1 MSFEVNG
8 YQGNQTEAMRILT
21 NGNVGIGTASPAR
34 PLTIE
39 SSSFDGIRVKRTI
52 AGGGSAIELINGND
66 DEWTVGIG
74 GTGTFGIYDG
84 ATFGEQ
90 FAINTSGNV
99 GIGTTDPNR
108 QLQIYGNSSNYF
120 SFSPAEAD
128 DTSIVDNTNFGA
140 TSFKKQMMMRLNNR
154 TWYWGIVNNSSNN
167 LGLGAD
173 GGGGNDPDIQCVF
186 QNNGTFFTKYLRVK
200 ENVGIGTTNP
210 THQLHIGPKDND
222 HIYLASS
229 NNSYGW
235 IIDTDDQGSGTVPF
249 RIIKRTDGVDS
260 TVLTIKNQDGNVGIG
275 TTSPSHP
282 LTIQE
287 TTTNTNTVTY
297 PLAIRAISSGTV
309 ANGFGAGI
317 RFQCERRDTNDY
329 QSLAGSVEVY
339 GAGNLPGTSDLWN
352 MRFGV
357 RNNDTAVTPMTL
369 KYNGNVG
376 IGTTSPGHIL
386 HVEGTSST
394 SPIYKGAGAAATST
408 FNYILNAPAPGT
420 TSGGAVHFIN
430 GSTRS
435 TDGGQSTY
443 TIRNDSGALN
453 LGNSN
458 HATRILSNS
467 FEYSNGDGSVTVYGP
482 NTTWNS
488 YLFVGAAS
496 DRNPNNNSDR
506 AQVIT
511 TNGNLHLDAGGSRDI
526 YMNYYSGNY
535 IRHNGLGVYSDDRLK
550 TDEELITNATETLL
564 KLKPQRYTK
573 AWTLNETELREPHTE
588 TGLIAQDIW
597 YDAPELRHIV
607 LLGEDANP
615 SETKPSEPVPGDIQ
629 QDPDYSSWGPREAA
643 VNYEGLIAY
652 LIKSNQELYTEIQ
665 AEKARNDALEAR
677 IAALENA

>member
-1 MSFEVNG
+1 
-8 YQGNQTEAMRILT
+8 
-21 NGNVGIGTASPAR
+21 
-34 PLTIE
+34 
-39 SSSFDGIRVKRTI
+39 
-52 AGGGSAIELINGND
+52 
-66 DEWTVGIG
+66 
-74 GTGTFGIYDG
+74 
-84 ATFGEQ
+84 
-90 FAINTSGNV
+90 
-99 GIGTTDPNR
+99 
-108 QLQIYGNSSNYF
+108 
-120 SFSPAEAD
+120 
-128 DTSIVDNTNFGA
+128 
-140 TSFKKQMMMRLNNR
+140 
-154 TWYWGIVNNSSNN
+154 
-167 LGLGAD
+167 
-173 GGGGNDPDIQCVF
+173 
-186 QNNGTFFTKYLRVK
+186 
-200 ENVGIGTTNP
+200 
-210 THQLHIGPKDND
+210 
-222 HIYLASS
+222 
-229 NNSYGW
+229 
-235 IIDTDDQGSGTVPF
+235 
-249 RIIKRTDGVDS
+249 
-260 TVLTIKNQDGNVGIG
+260 
-275 TTSPSHP
+275 
-282 LTIQE
+282 
-287 TTTNTNTVTY
+287 
-297 PLAIRAISSGTV
+297 V

-317 RFQCERRDTNDY
+317 RFQCERRDTDDY

-526 YMNYYSGNY
+526 YMNHYSGNY